1 MADAADTHS
10 GLMDAIYRNQ
20 RHIYDLTRKYYLLGR
35 DRMIEDLDVP
45 PGGTVLE
52 VACGTGRNLIQA
64 ARRYPDAR
72 FHGFDISAEML
83 KSAQATVSR
92 KEFGDRI
99 ALSRGDATDFDPEAL
114 FGVARFDRVFISYS
128 VSMIPVW
135 KEAIAHAATVLK
147 PGGALHVVDFGEQTR
162 LPGWFGGLLR
172 AWLAKFHVTPRG
184 DLEAVM
190 QDVAD
195 RHGAELAFTAL
206 YRDYARHGRITMP
219 GANG

>member
-1 MADAADTHS
+1 MADAAGTHS

-35 DRMIEDLDVP
+35 DRLIDDLDVP

-52 VACGTGRNLIQA
+52 VACGTGRNLVEA

-72 FHGFDISAEML
+72 LHGFDISTEML

-92 KEFGDRI
+92 KGFGDRV
-99 ALSRGDATDFDPEAL
+99 ALARGDATDFDPQAL

-135 KEAIAHAATVLK
+135 KEALAHAATVLE
-147 PGGALHVVDFGEQTR
+147 PGGELHVVDFGEQAR
-162 LPGWFGGLLR
+162 LPGWFRNALH
-172 AWLAKFHVTPRG
+172 AWLARFHVTPRG
-184 DLEAVM
+184 DLETVM
-190 QDVAD
+190 KDVAG
-195 RHGAELAFTAL
+195 RHGGQLAFTAL
-206 YRDYARHGRITMP
+206 YRDYARYGRIAMP
-219 GANG
+219 GARK